1 MMRRILI
8 WWRWRRATRP
18 TVPAARPLVPANDN
32 TNYLMEM
39 EALRVKLRALGY
51 DDE

>member
-1 MMRRILI
+1 
-8 WWRWRRATRP
+8 
-18 TVPAARPLVPANDN
+18 VPAARPLAAANDN

-51 DDE
+51 KDE